1 MIEPIRLRAIFDS
14 QFAESRAAL
23 AEPVAQRRRR
33 LALLEQM
40 VNEHASQFADAV
52 NADFGGRGA
61 ALTEVA
67 DFVVLRA
74 TIKDLQRNLVRW
86 SKTQRVR
93 TPIYLQPARARIMRQ
108 PLGVVGII
116 GPWNYP
122 FQLTLGPAATALA
135 AGNRVMLKPSE
146 ITPRTSATMAELV
159 ARYFSDDEFAVI
171 PGGADVA
178 ATFTALPFDHLFF
191 TGSTSVGRKV
201 AQAAAANL
209 TPITLELGGKSPCIV
224 DSSCTD
230 LDDAA
235 RKIAHGK
242 LLNAGQTC
250 IAPDYLLLP
259 RTFEHVFMDAYRRAV
274 GQLFPQIEGNRDYA
288 AIVSDR
294 HRERL
299 QALLAD
305 AQAHGGRI
313 EDVGPEPGASSVAPD
328 RRMRPVMVFGAHAG
342 MRLMQEE
349 IFGPVL
355 PVRLYDHPE
364 EITALINAGPRPLAL
379 YWFGN
384 DARAQEKVLQR
395 TVSGGVTVNDTL
407 LHVAHEGLPFGGV
420 GESGMGAYH
429 GETGFLRFT
438 HQKSVLLQSRWA
450 QSQLLYPPYGP
461 RFQRVMRWI
470 RKLL

>member
-259 RTFEHVFMDAYRRAV
+259 RTFEHVFMDASRRAV

-461 RFQRVMRWI
+461 RFQRVMRWV